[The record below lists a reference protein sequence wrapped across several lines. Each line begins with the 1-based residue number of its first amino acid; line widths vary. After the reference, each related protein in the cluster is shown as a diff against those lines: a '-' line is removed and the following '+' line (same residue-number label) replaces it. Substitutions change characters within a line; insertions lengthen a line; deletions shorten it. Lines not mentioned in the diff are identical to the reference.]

1 MSPDKWK
8 TIKGQILD
16 NFKNVE
22 QVKEALEEPE
32 VGECEIL
39 EFDGPLGRMRIEF
52 ITRPVVLDKVTHGS
66 RRIGS
71 DHSVEYIY
79 ATDEFS
85 HLLKAY
91 KWNQDNNDWLEID
104 LKGSFNL

>member
-1 MSPDKWK
+1 MSPEKWK
-8 TIKGQILD
+8 SIKGQILD

-22 QVKEALEEPE
+22 EAKESLVEPE
-32 VGECEIL
+32 VGEREML

-52 ITRPVVLDKVTHGS
+52 ITRPVILDKVTHGS

-71 DHSVEYIY
+71 EHGVEFIY
-79 ATDEFS
+79 SEDEFS
-85 HLLKAY
+85 HTLRAY
-91 KWNQDNNDWLEID
+91 KWDDNSNDWIEID